1 MEPKSDQFWSRSP
14 MPSEEVR
21 VDSVG
26 KGQIEANH
34 DENDDEVKQM
44 VEKVVIDN

>member
-1 MEPKSDQFWSRSP
+1 

-34 DENDDEVKQM
+34 DENDDEVKQI
-44 VEKVVIDN
+44 VRLPQCIIIIKKDF